1 MNRSNVA
8 LWSSFFF
15 LVSFLGYIFWY
26 FFGFLFEILF
36 GSLFSFGVLDE
47 IMFKEIEDG
56 ILQRKIENE
65 TE

>member
-1 MNRSNVA
+1 MW
-8 LWSSFFF
+8 LYGLLFSFWFPFWGIFF
-15 LVSFLGYIFWY
+15 GI